1 MRTVRQSSGC
11 QDLSVLVQTTDA
23 GRDESICTL
32 ELLMELLKLWI
43 P

>member
-11 QDLSVLVQTTDA
+11 QDLSVLVQKTDA

-32 ELLMELLKLWI
+32 ELLKLWI